1 MSLCRVVVLDPLEYA
16 QDPFDECVCVFREVW
31 CSAGGGSD
39 VGDGGRYVKISEEN
53 VLHKREVALAIL
65 GEGSLT
71 WTSENCVE

>member
-31 CSAGGGSD
+31 CSAGGG
-39 VGDGGRYVKISEEN
+39 GDGCRYVKIFEEN
-53 VLHKREVALAIL
+53 VPHKREVALAIL